1 MVRAVWHAGRTPRS
15 LDPRVPARRSAGD
28 SARLGCQPPSPLL
41 PSPHRTAPHR
51 IAGARGAARE
61 PHTPVLE
68 FAPGKTPVCALS
80 PQVRK
85 EHNTRELALVGRAA
99 SRTRVGGCWFIYYAG
114 VRSRPPAR
122 LRMLGAKLA
131 WYSGA
136 HLCGARLTDVGTAL
150 TRLVNPWRRAGRA
163 NESSGGA
170 AEESGK
176 ERLTSEGDLPL
187 SPVCSRHPLSRSPA
201 RRR

>member
-1 MVRAVWHAGRTPRS
+1 MVRAVWHAGRTPHS

-28 SARLGCQPPSPLL
+28 SARLGCQPPTPPPPPPPPPPRTAL
-41 PSPHRTAPHR
+41 HRTAPHR

-99 SRTRVGGCWFIYYAG
+99 SRTRVGGCGSI
-114 VRSRPPAR
+114 
-122 LRMLGAKLA
+122 
-131 WYSGA
+131 
-136 HLCGARLTDVGTAL
+136 
-150 TRLVNPWRRAGRA
+150 
-163 NESSGGA
+163 
-170 AEESGK
+170 
-176 ERLTSEGDLPL
+176 
-187 SPVCSRHPLSRSPA
+187 
-201 RRR
+201 